1 MSPRYVILDRN
12 GLPVAD
18 LTTREP
24 ITFRNREEA
33 RRFIMPG
40 ESLAAWLDEGRRI
53 VPVTK

>member
-1 MSPRYVILDRN
+1 MNPRYVILDRN
-12 GLPVAD
+12 GQPVAD
-18 LTTREP
+18 LATREP

-40 ESLAAWLDEGRRI
+40 ERLAAWLDEGRRI